1 MIWDIPRETFA
12 NTSVYELDTTPAK
25 GKLASY
31 EGMVAENIGH

>member
-12 NTSVYELDTTPAK
+12 NTSVYELGTTPAK

-31 EGMVAENIGH
+31 EDMVAQNVGH